1 MSETKKIP
9 KLRWLYF
16 LPVLFLMCF
25 FSFVSNSLLSIAL
38 PGGML
43 KDLGFAA
50 SVAGIAGGVAGIGGM
65 ILQISG
71 GHIAQK
77 GKLKKFLGFSTI
89 CWSVITILQ
98 GFVTNGWQLIV
109 LRFLLGVAEGAIVP
123 GIMTLLPYWFP
134 EKDGERS
141 RAIAV
146 VFTASGIAATLTG
159 PIGGFLIAMFN
170 WKIMF
175 MILGVISLIIGGI
188 WFAVMYDRPEQA
200 RWLSKE
206 EKEYITTTIQKEQ
219 SVLMKDGGNN
229 VSGDKL
235 LPILGYLLRNKYSW
249 VLSIVGFCAVFG
261 QIGFFTWMP
270 TAIQSVTHAGI
281 SNVGLL
287 SALPSIAAILGLAV
301 WSKLTPKIK
310 QRRLSTGIPLLL
322 FAIALAILGLFSN
335 STNAALYIVL
345 MCVAGFFIQ
354 AFMPSFHTIPT
365 LIFSKEVEGAARGLT
380 GFTSAFGGFAGPYLA
395 GIFISISGS
404 QKGAMYVMALIL
416 FVGMLASFILP
427 KNLGLE
433 AQGENNHKAA

>member
-1 MSETKKIP
+1 MAESKIP
-9 KLRWLYF
+9 KLRWFYF

-38 PGGML
+38 PGGMM

-50 SVAGIAGGVAGIGGM
+50 SVAGLAGGVAGIGGM

-77 GKLKKFLGFSTI
+77 GKLRKFLGFSTI

-159 PIGGFLIAMFN
+159 PIGGFLISMFN
-170 WKIMF
+170 WQMMF

-206 EKEYITTTIQKEQ
+206 EKEYILQPFKRNR
-219 SVLMKDGGNN
+219 VL
-229 VSGDKL
+229 
-235 LPILGYLLRNKYSW
+235 
-249 VLSIVGFCAVFG
+249 
-261 QIGFFTWMP
+261 
-270 TAIQSVTHAGI
+270 
-281 SNVGLL
+281 
-287 SALPSIAAILGLAV
+287 
-301 WSKLTPKIK
+301 
-310 QRRLSTGIPLLL
+310 
-322 FAIALAILGLFSN
+322 
-335 STNAALYIVL
+335 
-345 MCVAGFFIQ
+345 
-354 AFMPSFHTIPT
+354 
-365 LIFSKEVEGAARGLT
+365 
-380 GFTSAFGGFAGPYLA
+380 
-395 GIFISISGS
+395 
-404 QKGAMYVMALIL
+404 
-416 FVGMLASFILP
+416 
-427 KNLGLE
+427 
-433 AQGENNHKAA
+433 